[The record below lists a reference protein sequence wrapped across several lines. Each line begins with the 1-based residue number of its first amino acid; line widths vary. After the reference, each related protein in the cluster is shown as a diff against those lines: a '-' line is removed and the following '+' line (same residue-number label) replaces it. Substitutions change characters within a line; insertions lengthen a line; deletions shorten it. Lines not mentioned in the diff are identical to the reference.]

1 MPLTM
6 ALPRFLIILVI
17 GGLLAGAAAG
27 GYYVGGNGQAQA
39 QRASIVRQVGRRLQ
53 HKDTAGARVV
63 LAQAFDSGAITGAEL
78 RPRRGPVTTIG
89 DVSGTGNAVLLPRGA
104 TLRLTTKPPL
114 AGLAH
119 VEIVLAGLLLVVSAA
134 AALVFAVVRLL
145 PHLGGIQLPARR
157 PRARKP
163 GKQPRLPA
171 TPALDTEYLARH
183 DALTG
188 LPNRVLLREEAQRL
202 IMRLNGDAMA
212 LILMD
217 LNEFKE
223 VNDTLGH
230 FAGDQLL
237 RQVGERLARFTTES
251 TLVARLGG
259 DEFAILRSQADAVS
273 AEQLAMRVGESLRRP
288 FLVSGMT
295 LEIDASM
302 GIALAPLH
310 AADYDGLLQRAD
322 SAMYAAKRNHTGI
335 AMHTREQEA
344 DNSQKL
350 ALASDLRRAIEGG
363 QLSLYYQPKATL
375 RTGDIS
381 GVEALVRWKHP
392 DRGMISPD
400 QFIPLA
406 ERSGLINLLS
416 MWVLKTALRQV
427 ADWKRMGLVMPV
439 SVNLSA
445 RDLIDVRLPDE
456 IEAALHEARV
466 DAELL
471 AVEITASVLTA
482 DPARARA
489 IVTRIGELGPTTTI
503 DDFGAGYSSLAY
515 LKNLP
520 GHALKI
526 DRSFVVGM
534 TDNEHDAT
542 IVHAVVDLAHNL
554 GLRVVAE
561 GAEDMA
567 AWERL
572 RLAGCDEVQ
581 GFVLAQPMPS
591 AQATDWLSRRRES
604 SNAA

>member
-1 MPLTM
+1 MVLR
-6 ALPRFLIILVI
+6 RFLIMLVI
-17 GGLLAGAAAG
+17 GGLLAGASAAG
-27 GYYVGGNGQAQA
+27 YYMAGNGQATA
-39 QRASIVRQVGRRLQ
+39 QRAAILRQVGRRL
-53 HKDTAGARVV
+53 HNKDTAGARLV
-63 LAQAFDSGAITGAEL
+63 LAQAVGSGAIKGAEL
-78 RPRRGPVTTIG
+78 RVRNGQVTRVG
-89 DVSGTGNAVLLPRGA
+89 QVSGSAGSVPLPRGA
-104 TLRLTTKPPL
+104 TLRLSTKPPL
-114 AGLAH
+114 SGLAH
-119 VEIVLAGLLLVVSAA
+119 LEVVIAGLLLAVAA
-134 AALVFAVVRLL
+134 AAAMAIAIARLL
-145 PHLGGIQLPARR
+145 PHLRRPQLPARG
-157 PRARKP
+157 PRKP
-163 GKQPRLPA
+163 QRLPA

-188 LPNRVLLREEAQRL
+188 LPNRVLLREEAQRR
-202 IMRLNGDAMA
+202 IMHLNGDAMA

-237 RQVGERLARFTTES
+237 RQVGERLAGFTTES
-251 TLVARLGG
+251 TLVTRLGG
-259 DEFAILRSQADAVS
+259 DEFAILRSQADAVT

-310 AADYDGLLQRAD
+310 ASDYDGLLQRAD

-363 QLSLYYQPKATL
+363 QLSLYYQPKAAL
-375 RTGDIS
+375 RTGNIS
-381 GVEALVRWKHP
+381 GVEALVRWRHP

-416 MWVLKTALRQV
+416 MWVLKTALHQV

-456 IEAALHEARV
+456 IEAALHEANV
-466 DAELL
+466 ASELL
-471 AVEITASVLTA
+471 EVEITESVLTA

-520 GHALKI
+520 VHALKI
-526 DRSFVVGM
+526 DRSFVLGM

-567 AWERL
+567 VWERL

>member
-1 MPLTM
+1 MVV
-6 ALPRFLIILVI
+6 RRILIMLVI
-17 GGLLAGAAAG
+17 GGLLAGTSAA
-27 GYYVGGNGQAQA
+27 GYYVGGTGQASA
-39 QRASIVRQVGRRLQ
+39 RRASIVRQVGRRLRSQ
-53 HKDTAGARVV
+53 DTLGARRV
-63 LAQAFDSGAITGAEL
+63 LAQAVASGAITGAEL
-78 RPRRGPVTTIG
+78 QARNGHLTTFG
-89 DVSGTGNAVLLPRGA
+89 EVSGSAGFTPLSRGA
-104 TLRLTTKPPL
+104 RLRLSTEPPL

-119 VEIVLAGLLLVVSAA
+119 LEIVIAGLLLAVAA
-134 AALVFAVVRLL
+134 AAAAAIAIAHLL
-145 PHLGGIQLPARR
+145 PHLRRPQLPARR
-157 PRARKP
+157 LRRPV
-163 GKQPRLPA
+163 RLPN
-171 TPALDTEYLARH
+171 TPVLDTEYLARH
-183 DALTG
+183 DPLTG

-237 RQVGERLARFTTES
+237 RQVGERLSRFTTES
-251 TLVARLGG
+251 TLVTRLGG
-259 DEFAILRSQADAVS
+259 DEFAILRTHADAVT
-273 AEQLAMRVGESLRRP
+273 AEQLAMRVGEALRRP

-310 AADYDGLLQRAD
+310 ASDYDGLLQRAD

-335 AMHTREQEA
+335 AMHTSQQEA

-363 QLSLYYQPKATL
+363 QLSLYYQPKAAL
-375 RTGDIS
+375 QSGDIS

-392 DRGMISPD
+392 DRGIISPD

-439 SVNLSA
+439 SINLSA

-466 DAELL
+466 APGLL
-471 AVEITASVLTA
+471 EVEITESVLTA
-482 DPARARA
+482 DPVRARS

-520 GHALKI
+520 VRALKI
-526 DRSFVVGM
+526 DRSFVLGM

-554 GLRVVAE
+554 GMRVVAE

-567 AWERL
+567 VWERL

-604 SNAA
+604 SKAA

>member
-1 MPLTM
+1 ML
-6 ALPRFLIILVI
+6 LRRFLIMLVI
-17 GGLLAGAAAG
+17 GGLLAGASAA
-27 GYYVGGNGQAQA
+27 GYYVGGNGQATA
-39 QRASIVRQVGRRLQ
+39 QRASILRQVGRRL
-53 HKDTAGARVV
+53 HNKDTAGARRR
-63 LAQAFDSGAITGAEL
+63 AGSRRSTPARSPAPSCGL
-78 RPRRGPVTTIG
+78 RNGHLTTVG
-89 DVSGTGNAVLLPRGA
+89 EVSGSAGSVPLPRGA
-104 TLRLTTKPPL
+104 TLRLSTKPPL
-114 AGLAH
+114 SGLAH
-119 VEIVLAGLLLVVSAA
+119 LEIVIAGLLLAVAA
-134 AALVFAVVRLL
+134 AAAMAIAIARLL
-145 PHLGGIQLPARR
+145 PHLRRPQLPAR
-157 PRARKP
+157 KP
-163 GKQPRLPA
+163 GSRSACRA

-237 RQVGERLARFTTES
+237 RQVGERLAGFTTES
-251 TLVARLGG
+251 TLVTRLGG
-259 DEFAILRSQADAVS
+259 DEFAILRSQADAVT

-310 AADYDGLLQRAD
+310 ASDYDGLLQRAD

-456 IEAALHEARV
+456 IEAALHEANV
-466 DAELL
+466 ASELL
-471 AVEITASVLTA
+471 EVEITESVLTA

-520 GHALKI
+520 VHALKI
-526 DRSFVVGM
+526 DRSFVLGM

-561 GAEDMA
+561 GAENMA
-567 AWERL
+567 VWERL

>member
-1 MPLTM
+1 ML
-6 ALPRFLIILVI
+6 LRRFLIMLVI
-17 GGLLAGAAAG
+17 GGLLAGASAA
-27 GYYVGGNGQAQA
+27 GYYVGGDRQAAA
-39 QRASIVRQVGRRLQ
+39 QRASIVRQVGHRL
-53 HKDTAGARVV
+53 HNKDTAGARLV
-63 LAQAFDSGAITGAEL
+63 LQEAFASGAIAGAEL
-78 RPRRGPVTTIG
+78 RAHNGHLTTVG
-89 DVSGTGNAVLLPRGA
+89 DVSGSAGTAPLPRGA
-104 TLRLTTKPPL
+104 TLRLSTKPPL
-114 AGLAH
+114 AGLGH
-119 VEIVLAGLLLVVSAA
+119 LEIVIAGLLLVVAA
-134 AALVFAVVRLL
+134 AAAMAIAIAHLL
-145 PHLGGIQLPARR
+145 PHLRRPQLPARR
-157 PRARKP
+157 P
-163 GKQPRLPA
+163 GKSPRLPNP
-171 TPALDTEYLARH
+171 PALDTEYLARH
-183 DALTG
+183 DALTA
-188 LPNRVLLREEAQRL
+188 LPNRVLLREEAQRR

-237 RQVGERLARFTTES
+237 RQVGERLARFTTEG

-259 DEFAILRSQADAVS
+259 DEFAILRSHADAVT

-302 GIALAPLH
+302 GIAMAPLH
-310 AADYDGLLQRAD
+310 ASDYDGLLQRAD
-322 SAMYAAKRNHTGI
+322 SAMYASKRNHTGI
-335 AMHTREQEA
+335 AMHTSEQEA
-344 DNSQKL
+344 DNTQKL

-363 QLSLYYQPKATL
+363 QLSLYYQPKAAL
-375 RTGDIS
+375 HTGDIS

-427 ADWKRMGLVMPV
+427 ADWKRMGLEMPV
-439 SVNLSA
+439 SINLSA

-456 IEAALHEARV
+456 IEAALHEAKV
-466 DAELL
+466 ASDLL
-471 AVEITASVLTA
+471 EVEITESVLTA

-520 GHALKI
+520 VHALKI
-526 DRSFVVGM
+526 DRSFVLGM

-567 AWERL
+567 VWERL

-591 AQATDWLSRRRES
+591 PQATDWLSRRRES

>member
-1 MPLTM
+1 ML
-6 ALPRFLIILVI
+6 LPRFLIILVI
-17 GGLLAGAAAG
+17 GGLLAGASAA
-27 GYYVGGNGQAQA
+27 GYYVGGTGQATA
-39 QRASIVRQVGRRLQ
+39 QRASILRQVGRRL
-53 HKDTAGARVV
+53 HNKDTAGARVV
-63 LAQAFDSGAITGAEL
+63 LAQAVDSGAITGAEL
-78 RPRRGPVTTIG
+78 RARNGHVTRVG
-89 DVSGTGNAVLLPRGA
+89 QVSGSAGSVPLPRGA
-104 TLRLTTKPPL
+104 TLRLSTKPPL
-114 AGLAH
+114 SGLAH
-119 VEIVLAGLLLVVSAA
+119 LEVVIAGLLLAVAA
-134 AALVFAVVRLL
+134 AAAMAIAIARLL
-145 PHLGGIQLPARR
+145 PYLRR
-157 PRARKP
+157 PKRPARKP
-163 GKQPRLPA
+163 RKPQRLPA

-188 LPNRVLLREEAQRL
+188 LPNRVLLREEAQRR
-202 IMRLNGDAMA
+202 IMHLNGDAMA

-237 RQVGERLARFTTES
+237 RQVGERLAGFTTES
-251 TLVARLGG
+251 TLVTRLGG
-259 DEFAILRSQADAVS
+259 DEFAILRSQADAVT

-310 AADYDGLLQRAD
+310 ASDYDGLLQRAD

-363 QLSLYYQPKATL
+363 QLSLYYQPKAAL
-375 RTGDIS
+375 RTGNIS
-381 GVEALVRWKHP
+381 GVEALVRWRHP

-416 MWVLKTALRQV
+416 MWVLKTALHQV

-445 RDLIDVRLPDE
+445 RDLIDIRLPDE
-456 IEAALHEARV
+456 IEAALHEANV
-466 DAELL
+466 ASELL
-471 AVEITASVLTA
+471 EVEITESVLTA

-520 GHALKI
+520 VHALKI
-526 DRSFVVGM
+526 DRSFVLGM

-567 AWERL
+567 VWERL

-591 AQATDWLSRRRES
+591 AQATDWLSRQRES

>member
-1 MPLTM
+1 ML
-6 ALPRFLIILVI
+6 LRRFLIMLVI
-17 GGLLAGAAAG
+17 GGLLAGASAAG
-27 GYYVGGNGQAQA
+27 YYAGGNGQAAA
-39 QRASIVRQVGRRLQ
+39 QRASILRQVGRRL
-53 HKDTAGARVV
+53 HNKDTAGARLV
-63 LAQAFDSGAITGAEL
+63 LAQAFGSGAITGAEL
-78 RPRRGPVTTIG
+78 RLRNGHPTTVG
-89 DVSGTGNAVLLPRGA
+89 KVSSSAGSMPLPRGA
-104 TLRLTTKPPL
+104 SLRLSTKPPL
-114 AGLAH
+114 SGLAH
-119 VEIVLAGLLLVVSAA
+119 LEMVIAGLLLAVAA
-134 AALVFAVVRLL
+134 AAATAIAIARLL
-145 PHLGGIQLPARR
+145 PHLRRPQLPARK
-157 PRARKP
+157 ARKP
-163 GKQPRLPA
+163 QRLPA

-188 LPNRVLLREEAQRL
+188 LPNRVLLREEAQRR

-237 RQVGERLARFTTES
+237 RQVGERLAGFTTES
-251 TLVARLGG
+251 TLVTRLGG
-259 DEFAILRSQADAVS
+259 DEFAILRSQADAVT

-456 IEAALHEARV
+456 IERALHEAKV
-466 DAELL
+466 ASELL
-471 AVEITASVLTA
+471 EVEITESVLTA

-520 GHALKI
+520 VHALKI
-526 DRSFVVGM
+526 DRSFVLGM

-567 AWERL
+567 VWERL

-591 AQATDWLSRRRES
+591 AQATDWLSRRRQS

>member
-1 MPLTM
+1 ML
-6 ALPRFLIILVI
+6 LRRFLIMLVI
-17 GGLLAGAAAG
+17 GGLLAGASAA
-27 GYYVGGNGQAQA
+27 GYYVGGDRQAAA
-39 QRASIVRQVGRRLQ
+39 QRASIVRQVGHRL
-53 HKDTAGARVV
+53 HNKDTAGARLV
-63 LAQAFDSGAITGAEL
+63 LQEAFASGAIAGAEL
-78 RPRRGPVTTIG
+78 RAHNGHLTTVG
-89 DVSGTGNAVLLPRGA
+89 DVSGSAGTAPLPRGA
-104 TLRLTTKPPL
+104 TLRLSTKPPL
-114 AGLAH
+114 AGLGH
-119 VEIVLAGLLLVVSAA
+119 LEIVIAGLLLVVAA
-134 AALVFAVVRLL
+134 AAAMAIAIAHLL
-145 PHLGGIQLPARR
+145 PHLRRPQLPARR
-157 PRARKP
+157 P
-163 GKQPRLPA
+163 GKSPRLPNP
-171 TPALDTEYLARH
+171 PALDTEYLARH
-183 DALTG
+183 DALTA
-188 LPNRVLLREEAQRL
+188 LPNRVLLREEAQRR

-237 RQVGERLARFTTES
+237 RQVGERLARFTTEG

-259 DEFAILRSQADAVS
+259 DEFAILRSHADAVT

-302 GIALAPLH
+302 GIALAPVH
-310 AADYDGLLQRAD
+310 ASDYDGLLQRAD
-322 SAMYAAKRNHTGI
+322 SAMYASKRNHTGI
-335 AMHTREQEA
+335 AMHTSEQEA
-344 DNSQKL
+344 DNTQKL

-363 QLSLYYQPKATL
+363 QLSLYYQPKAAL
-375 RTGDIS
+375 HTGDIS

-427 ADWKRMGLVMPV
+427 ADWKRMGLEMPV
-439 SVNLSA
+439 SINLSA

-456 IEAALHEARV
+456 IEAALHEAKV
-466 DAELL
+466 ASDLL
-471 AVEITASVLTA
+471 EVEITESVLTA

-520 GHALKI
+520 VHALKI
-526 DRSFVVGM
+526 DRSFVLGM

-567 AWERL
+567 VWERL

-591 AQATDWLSRRRES
+591 PQATDWLSRRRES

>member
-1 MPLTM
+1 MVLR
-6 ALPRFLIILVI
+6 RFLIIMVI
-17 GGLLAGAAAG
+17 GGLLAGASAG
-27 GYYVGGNGQAQA
+27 GYYVGGNRQAAA
-39 QRASIVRQVGRRLQ
+39 QRASIVRQVGRRL
-53 HKDTAGARVV
+53 HNEDTAGARRV
-63 LAQAFDSGAITGAEL
+63 LQSALASGEITGAEL
-78 RPRRGPVTTIG
+78 RARNGHLTTVG
-89 DVSGTGNAVLLPRGA
+89 EVSGSAGPAPLPRGA
-104 TLRLTTKPPL
+104 TLRLSTKPPL

-119 VEIVLAGLLLVVSAA
+119 LEMLIAGLLLVVTAA
-134 AALVFAVVRLL
+134 VAMAIAIARLL
-145 PHLGGIQLPARR
+145 PHLRRPQLPARK
-157 PRARKP
+157 PRKP
-163 GKQPRLPA
+163 QRLPA

-237 RQVGERLARFTTES
+237 RQVGERLAGFTTES
-251 TLVARLGG
+251 TLVTRLGG
-259 DEFAILRSQADAVS
+259 DEFAILRSQADAVT

-302 GIALAPLH
+302 GIALAPVH
-310 AADYDGLLQRAD
+310 ASDYDGLLQRAD
-322 SAMYAAKRNHTGI
+322 SAMYASKRNQTGI
-335 AMHTREQEA
+335 AMHTSEQEA

-375 RTGDIS
+375 QSGDIS

-439 SVNLSA
+439 SINLSA

-456 IEAALHEARV
+456 IEAALHEANV
-466 DAELL
+466 ASELL
-471 AVEITASVLTA
+471 EVEITESVLTA

-520 GHALKI
+520 VHALKI
-526 DRSFVVGM
+526 DRSFVLGM

-567 AWERL
+567 VWERL

>member
-1 MPLTM
+1 MVLR
-6 ALPRFLIILVI
+6 RFLIIMVI
-17 GGLLAGAAAG
+17 GGLLAGASAG
-27 GYYVGGNGQAQA
+27 GYYVGGNRQAAA
-39 QRASIVRQVGRRLQ
+39 QRASIVRQVGRRL
-53 HKDTAGARVV
+53 HNKDTAGARRV
-63 LAQAFDSGAITGAEL
+63 LQSALASGEITGAEL
-78 RPRRGPVTTIG
+78 RTRNGHLTAVG
-89 DVSGTGNAVLLPRGA
+89 EVSGSAGSAPLPRGA
-104 TLRLTTKPPL
+104 TLRLSTKPPL

-119 VEIVLAGLLLVVSAA
+119 LEIVIAGLMLAVAA
-134 AALVFAVVRLL
+134 AAAMAIALARLL
-145 PHLGGIQLPARR
+145 PHLRRPQLPARR
-157 PRARKP
+157 PGKP
-163 GKQPRLPA
+163 PPLPS

-237 RQVGERLARFTTES
+237 RQVGERLARFATES

-259 DEFAILRSQADAVS
+259 DEFAILRSQADAVT

-302 GIALAPLH
+302 GIALAPVH
-310 AADYDGLLQRAD
+310 ASDYDGLLQRAD
-322 SAMYAAKRNHTGI
+322 SAMYASKRNHTGI
-335 AMHTREQEA
+335 AMHTSEQEA

-375 RTGDIS
+375 QSGDIS

-439 SVNLSA
+439 SINLSA

-456 IEAALHEARV
+456 IEAALHEANV
-466 DAELL
+466 ASELL
-471 AVEITASVLTA
+471 EVEITESVLTA

-520 GHALKI
+520 VHALKI
-526 DRSFVVGM
+526 DRSFVLGM

-561 GAEDMA
+561 GAENMA
-567 AWERL
+567 VWERL

-591 AQATDWLSRRRES
+591 AQATDWLSRRRER

>member
-1 MPLTM
+1 ML
-6 ALPRFLIILVI
+6 LRRFLIMLVI
-17 GGLLAGAAAG
+17 GGLLAGASAA
-27 GYYVGGNGQAQA
+27 GYYVGGDRQAA
-39 QRASIVRQVGRRLQ
+39 AERASIVRQVGHRL
-53 HKDTAGARVV
+53 HNKDTAGARVV
-63 LAQAFDSGAITGAEL
+63 LQEAFASGAIAGAEL
-78 RPRRGPVTTIG
+78 RARNGHLTTVG
-89 DVSGTGNAVLLPRGA
+89 DVSGSAGPAPLPRGA
-104 TLRLTTKPPL
+104 TLRLSTKPPL
-114 AGLAH
+114 AGLGH
-119 VEIVLAGLLLVVSAA
+119 LEIVIAGLLLAVAA
-134 AALVFAVVRLL
+134 AAAMAIAIAHLL
-145 PHLGGIQLPARR
+145 PHLRRPQLPARR
-157 PRARKP
+157 PGKP
-163 GKQPRLPA
+163 PRLPNP
-171 TPALDTEYLARH
+171 PALDTEYLARH
-183 DALTG
+183 DALTA
-188 LPNRVLLREEAQRL
+188 LPNRVLLREEAQRR

-237 RQVGERLARFTTES
+237 RQVGERLARFTTEG

-259 DEFAILRSQADAVS
+259 DEFAILRSHADAVT

-302 GIALAPLH
+302 GIAMAPLH
-310 AADYDGLLQRAD
+310 ASDYDGLLQRAD
-322 SAMYAAKRNHTGI
+322 SAMYASKRNHTGI
-335 AMHTREQEA
+335 AMHTSEQEA
-344 DNSQKL
+344 DNTQKL

-375 RTGDIS
+375 QTGDIS

-427 ADWKRMGLVMPV
+427 ADWKRMGLEMPV
-439 SVNLSA
+439 SINLSA

-456 IEAALHEARV
+456 IEAALHEAKV
-466 DAELL
+466 ASDLL
-471 AVEITASVLTA
+471 EVEITESVLTA

-520 GHALKI
+520 VHALKI
-526 DRSFVVGM
+526 DRSFVLGM

-567 AWERL
+567 VWERL

-591 AQATDWLSRRRES
+591 PQATDWLSRRRES

>member
-1 MPLTM
+1 MRNGHLTT
-6 ALPRFLIILVI
+6 
-17 GGLLAGAAAG
+17 
-27 GYYVGGNGQAQA
+27 VG
-39 QRASIVRQVGRRLQ
+39 
-53 HKDTAGARVV
+53 
-63 LAQAFDSGAITGAEL
+63 E
-78 RPRRGPVTTIG
+78 
-89 DVSGTGNAVLLPRGA
+89 VSGSAGSAPLPRGA
-104 TLRLTTKPPL
+104 TLRLSTKPPL

-119 VEIVLAGLLLVVSAA
+119 LEIVIAGLLLAVAA
-134 AALVFAVVRLL
+134 AAAMAIALARLL
-145 PHLGGIQLPARR
+145 PHLRRPQLPARR
-157 PRARKP
+157 PGKP
-163 GKQPRLPA
+163 PRLPS

-237 RQVGERLARFTTES
+237 RQVGERLARFATES

-259 DEFAILRSQADAVS
+259 DEFAILRSQADAVT

-302 GIALAPLH
+302 GIALAPVH
-310 AADYDGLLQRAD
+310 ASDYDGLLQRAD
-322 SAMYAAKRNHTGI
+322 SAMYASKRNHTGI
-335 AMHTREQEA
+335 AMHTSEQEA

-375 RTGDIS
+375 QSGDIS

-439 SVNLSA
+439 SINLSA

-456 IEAALHEARV
+456 IEAALHEANV
-466 DAELL
+466 ASELL
-471 AVEITASVLTA
+471 EVEITESVLTA

-520 GHALKI
+520 VHALKI
-526 DRSFVVGM
+526 DRSFVLGM

-561 GAEDMA
+561 GAENMA
-567 AWERL
+567 VWERL

-591 AQATDWLSRRRES
+591 AQATDWLSRRRER

>member
-1 MPLTM
+1 MLFR
-6 ALPRFLIILVI
+6 RFLISLVI
-17 GGLLAGAAAG
+17 GGLLAGASAA
-27 GYYVGGNGQAQA
+27 GYYVGGNGQATA
-39 QRASIVRQVGRRLQ
+39 QRASILRQVGRRL
-53 HKDTAGARVV
+53 HDKDTAGARVV
-63 LAQAFDSGAITGAEL
+63 LAQAVDSGAITGAEL
-78 RPRRGPVTTIG
+78 RARDGHVTRVG
-89 DVSGTGNAVLLPRGA
+89 QVSGSAGSVPLPRGA
-104 TLRLTTKPPL
+104 TLRLSTKPPL
-114 AGLAH
+114 SGLAH
-119 VEIVLAGLLLVVSAA
+119 LEVVVAGMLLAVAA
-134 AALVFAVVRLL
+134 AAAVAIAIARLL
-145 PHLGGIQLPARR
+145 PHLRRPQLPARKPRR
-157 PRARKP
+157 P
-163 GKQPRLPA
+163 QRLPA

-188 LPNRVLLREEAQRL
+188 LPNRVLLREEAQRR
-202 IMRLNGDAMA
+202 IMHLNGDAMA

-237 RQVGERLARFTTES
+237 RQVGERLAGFATES
-251 TLVARLGG
+251 TLVTRLGG
-259 DEFAILRSQADAVS
+259 DEFAILRSQADAVT

-375 RTGDIS
+375 RSGDIS

-456 IEAALHEARV
+456 IEAALHQANV
-466 DAELL
+466 ASELL
-471 AVEITASVLTA
+471 EVEITESVLTA

-520 GHALKI
+520 VHALKI
-526 DRSFVVGM
+526 DRSFVLGM

-567 AWERL
+567 VWERL

-581 GFVLAQPMPS
+581 GFVLAKPMPS
-591 AQATDWLSRRRES
+591 AQATDWLSRQRES

>member
-1 MPLTM
+1 ML
-6 ALPRFLIILVI
+6 LRRFLIMLVI
-17 GGLLAGAAAG
+17 GGLLAGASAA
-27 GYYVGGNGQAQA
+27 GYYVGGDRQAAA
-39 QRASIVRQVGRRLQ
+39 QRASIVRQVGHRL
-53 HKDTAGARVV
+53 HNKDTAGARLV
-63 LAQAFDSGAITGAEL
+63 LQEAFASGAIAGAEL
-78 RPRRGPVTTIG
+78 RAHNGHLTTVG
-89 DVSGTGNAVLLPRGA
+89 DVSGSAGTAPLPRGA
-104 TLRLTTKPPL
+104 TLRLSTKPPL
-114 AGLAH
+114 AGLGH
-119 VEIVLAGLLLVVSAA
+119 LEIVIAGLLLVVAA
-134 AALVFAVVRLL
+134 AAAMAIAIAHLL
-145 PHLGGIQLPARR
+145 PHLRRPQLPARR
-157 PRARKP
+157 P
-163 GKQPRLPA
+163 GKSPRLPNP
-171 TPALDTEYLARH
+171 PALDTEYLARH
-183 DALTG
+183 DALTA
-188 LPNRVLLREEAQRL
+188 LPNRVLLREEAQRR

-237 RQVGERLARFTTES
+237 RQVGERLARFTTEG

-259 DEFAILRSQADAVS
+259 DEFAILRSHADAVT

-302 GIALAPLH
+302 GIAMAPLH
-310 AADYDGLLQRAD
+310 ASDYDGLLQRAD
-322 SAMYAAKRNHTGI
+322 SAMYASKRNHTGI
-335 AMHTREQEA
+335 AMHTSEQEA
-344 DNSQKL
+344 DNTQKL

-363 QLSLYYQPKATL
+363 QLSLYYQPKAAL
-375 RTGDIS
+375 HTGDIS

-427 ADWKRMGLVMPV
+427 ADWKRMGLEMPV
-439 SVNLSA
+439 SINLSA

-456 IEAALHEARV
+456 IEAALHEAKV
-466 DAELL
+466 ASDLL
-471 AVEITASVLTA
+471 EVEITESVLTA

-520 GHALKI
+520 VHALKI
-526 DRSFVVGM
+526 DRSFVLGM

-567 AWERL
+567 VWERL

-591 AQATDWLSRRRES
+591 AQATDWLSGRRERA
-604 SNAA
+604 NAA

>member
-1 MPLTM
+1 
-6 ALPRFLIILVI
+6 
-17 GGLLAGAAAG
+17 
-27 GYYVGGNGQAQA
+27 VGGDRQAAA
-39 QRASIVRQVGRRLQ
+39 QRASIVRQVGHRL
-53 HKDTAGARVV
+53 HNKDTAGARLV
-63 LAQAFDSGAITGAEL
+63 LQEAFASGAIAGAEL
-78 RPRRGPVTTIG
+78 RAHNGHLTTVG
-89 DVSGTGNAVLLPRGA
+89 DVSGSAGTAPLPRGA
-104 TLRLTTKPPL
+104 TLRLSTKPPL
-114 AGLAH
+114 AGLGH
-119 VEIVLAGLLLVVSAA
+119 LEIVIAGLLLVVAA
-134 AALVFAVVRLL
+134 AAAMAIAIAHLL
-145 PHLGGIQLPARR
+145 PHLRRPQLPARR
-157 PRARKP
+157 P
-163 GKQPRLPA
+163 GKSPRLPNP
-171 TPALDTEYLARH
+171 PALDTEYLARH
-183 DALTG
+183 DALTA
-188 LPNRVLLREEAQRL
+188 LPNRVLLREEAQRR

-237 RQVGERLARFTTES
+237 RQVGERLARFTTEG

-259 DEFAILRSQADAVS
+259 DEFAILRSHADAVT

-302 GIALAPLH
+302 GIAMAPLH
-310 AADYDGLLQRAD
+310 ASDYDGLLQRAD
-322 SAMYAAKRNHTGI
+322 SAMYASKRNHTGI
-335 AMHTREQEA
+335 AMHTSEQEA
-344 DNSQKL
+344 DNTQKL

-363 QLSLYYQPKATL
+363 QLSLYYQPKAAL
-375 RTGDIS
+375 HTGDIS

-427 ADWKRMGLVMPV
+427 ADWKRMGLEMPV
-439 SVNLSA
+439 SINLSA

-456 IEAALHEARV
+456 IEAALHEAKV
-466 DAELL
+466 ASDLL
-471 AVEITASVLTA
+471 EVEITESVLTA

-520 GHALKI
+520 VHALKI
-526 DRSFVVGM
+526 DRSFVLGM

-567 AWERL
+567 VWERL

-591 AQATDWLSRRRES
+591 PQATDWLSRRRES

>member
-1 MPLTM
+1 ML
-6 ALPRFLIILVI
+6 LRRFLIMLVI
-17 GGLLAGAAAG
+17 GGLLAGASAA
-27 GYYVGGNGQAQA
+27 GYYVGGNGQATG
-39 QRASIVRQVGRRLQ
+39 QRASILRQVDRRL
-53 HKDTAGARVV
+53 HNKDTAGARLV
-63 LAQAFDSGAITGAEL
+63 LAQAFGSGAITGAEL
-78 RPRRGPVTTIG
+78 RLRNGHPTTVG
-89 DVSGTGNAVLLPRGA
+89 EVSSSAGSVPLPRGA
-104 TLRLTTKPPL
+104 SLRLSTKPPL
-114 AGLAH
+114 SGLAH
-119 VEIVLAGLLLVVSAA
+119 LEMVIAGLLLAVAA
-134 AALVFAVVRLL
+134 AAATAIAIARML
-145 PHLGGIQLPARR
+145 PHLHRPQLPAR
-157 PRARKP
+157 KP
-163 GKQPRLPA
+163 PKPKRLPA

-188 LPNRVLLREEAQRL
+188 LPNRVLLRQGAQRL
-202 IMRLNGDAMA
+202 
-212 LILMD
+212 
-217 LNEFKE
+217 
-223 VNDTLGH
+223 
-230 FAGDQLL
+230 AG
-237 RQVGERLARFTTES
+237 FTTES
-251 TLVARLGG
+251 TLVTRLAG
-259 DEFAILRSQADAVS
+259 DEFAILRSQADAVT
-273 AEQLAMRVGESLRRP
+273 AEQLAVRVGESLRRP

-335 AMHTREQEA
+335 AVHTREQEA

-456 IEAALHEARV
+456 IEAALHEAKV
-466 DAELL
+466 ASELL
-471 AVEITASVLTA
+471 EVEITESVLTA

-520 GHALKI
+520 VHALKI
-526 DRSFVVGM
+526 DRSFVLGM

-567 AWERL
+567 VWERL

>member
-1 MPLTM
+1 ML
-6 ALPRFLIILVI
+6 LRRFLIMLVI
-17 GGLLAGAAAG
+17 GGLLAGAAAA
-27 GYYVGGNGQAQA
+27 GYYVGGNGQATA
-39 QRASIVRQVGRRLQ
+39 QRASILRQVGRKLHNR
-53 HKDTAGARVV
+53 DTAGARLV

-78 RPRRGPVTTIG
+78 RVRNGHLIAVG
-89 DVSGTGNAVLLPRGA
+89 DVPGSAGSVPLARGA
-104 TLRLTTKPPL
+104 TLRLSTKPPL
-114 AGLAH
+114 SGLAH
-119 VEIVLAGLLLVVSAA
+119 LEMVIAGLLLAA
-134 AALVFAVVRLL
+134 AAAAAMAIAIAHLL
-145 PHLGGIQLPARR
+145 PYLRRPQLPARKSR
-157 PRARKP
+157 R
-163 GKQPRLPA
+163 QPRLPA

-237 RQVGERLARFTTES
+237 RQVGERLAGFTTES
-251 TLVARLGG
+251 TLVTRLGG
-259 DEFAILRSQADAVS
+259 DAFAILRSQADAVT
-273 AEQLAMRVGESLRRP
+273 AERLAMRVGESLRRP

-302 GIALAPLH
+302 GIALAPVH
-310 AADYDGLLQRAD
+310 ASDYDGLLQRAD
-322 SAMYAAKRNHTGI
+322 SAMYTAKRNHTGI

-416 MWVLKTALRQV
+416 MWVLKTALHQV
-427 ADWKRMGLVMPV
+427 GDWKRMGLVMPV

-456 IEAALHEARV
+456 IEAALHEANV
-466 DAELL
+466 ASELL
-471 AVEITASVLTA
+471 EVEITESVLTA

-520 GHALKI
+520 VHALKI
-526 DRSFVVGM
+526 DRSFVLGM

-561 GAEDMA
+561 GVEDVA
-567 AWERL
+567 VWERL

-591 AQATDWLSRRRES
+591 VQATDWLWRRRES

>member
-1 MPLTM
+1 MVLR
-6 ALPRFLIILVI
+6 RFLIMLVI
-17 GGLLAGAAAG
+17 GGLLAGAAAA
-27 GYYVGGNGQAQA
+27 GYYVGGNRQGAA
-39 QRASIVRQVGRRLQ
+39 KRASIVRQVGHRL
-53 HKDTAGARVV
+53 HNRDTAGARLV
-63 LAQAFDSGAITGAEL
+63 LQGAFASGAITGAEL
-78 RPRRGPVTTIG
+78 RARNGHLTTLG
-89 DVSGTGNAVLLPRGA
+89 EVSGSAGSARLPRGA
-104 TLRLTTKPPL
+104 TLRLSMKPPL
-114 AGLAH
+114 TGLAH
-119 VEIVLAGLLLVVSAA
+119 LEIVIAGLLLAVAA
-134 AALVFAVVRLL
+134 AAAMAIAIAHLL
-145 PHLGGIQLPARR
+145 PHLHRPQLPG
-157 PRARKP
+157 RKP
-163 GKQPRLPA
+163 GKPPRLPS
-171 TPALDTEYLARH
+171 TPALDSDYLARH

-237 RQVGERLARFTTES
+237 RQVGERLARFATES

-259 DEFAILRSQADAVS
+259 DEFAILRSQADAVT

-302 GIALAPLH
+302 GIALAPVH
-310 AADYDGLLQRAD
+310 ASDYDGLLQRAD
-322 SAMYAAKRNHTGI
+322 SAMYASKRNHTGI
-335 AMHTREQEA
+335 AMHTSEQEA
-344 DNSQKL
+344 DNTQKL

-363 QLSLYYQPKATL
+363 QLSLYYQPKAAL
-375 RTGDIS
+375 HTGDIS

-439 SVNLSA
+439 SINLSA

-456 IEAALHEARV
+456 IEAALHEANV
-466 DAELL
+466 ASELL
-471 AVEITASVLTA
+471 EVEITESVLTA

-520 GHALKI
+520 VHALKI
-526 DRSFVVGM
+526 DRSFVLGM

-567 AWERL
+567 VWERL

-591 AQATDWLSRRRES
+591 AQATDWLSDRRERA
-604 SNAA
+604 NAA

>member
-1 MPLTM
+1 MVLR
-6 ALPRFLIILVI
+6 RFLIIMVI
-17 GGLLAGAAAG
+17 GGLLAGASAA
-27 GYYVGGNGQAQA
+27 GYYVGGNRQPAA
-39 QRASIVRQVGRRLQ
+39 QRASILRQVGHRL
-53 HKDTAGARVV
+53 HSKDTAGARLV
-63 LAQAFDSGAITGAEL
+63 LQEAFASGAITGAEL
-78 RPRRGPVTTIG
+78 RVGNGHLTTVG
-89 DVSGTGNAVLLPRGA
+89 EVSGSAGSVPLPRGA
-104 TLRLTTKPPL
+104 TLRLSTKPPL

-119 VEIVLAGLLLVVSAA
+119 LEIVIAGLLLAVAA
-134 AALVFAVVRLL
+134 AAAMAIAIARLL
-145 PHLGGIQLPARR
+145 PHLRRPQLPAR
-157 PRARKP
+157 KP
-163 GKQPRLPA
+163 GTPPRLPA

-259 DEFAILRSQADAVS
+259 DEFAILRSQADAVT
-273 AEQLAMRVGESLRRP
+273 AEQLARRVGESLRRP

-302 GIALAPLH
+302 GIALAPVH
-310 AADYDGLLQRAD
+310 ASDYDGLLQRAD
-322 SAMYAAKRNHTGI
+322 SAMYASKRNHTGI
-335 AMHTREQEA
+335 AMHTSEQEA
-344 DNSQKL
+344 DNTQKL

-381 GVEALVRWKHP
+381 GVEALVRWNHP

-439 SVNLSA
+439 SINLSA

-456 IEAALHEARV
+456 IEAALHEANV
-466 DAELL
+466 ASELL
-471 AVEITASVLTA
+471 EVEITESVLTA

-520 GHALKI
+520 VHALKI
-526 DRSFVVGM
+526 DRSFVLGM

-567 AWERL
+567 VWERL

-591 AQATDWLSRRRES
+591 AQATDWLSRRRER

>member
-1 MPLTM
+1 MVLR
-6 ALPRFLIILVI
+6 RFLIMLVI
-17 GGLLAGAAAG
+17 GGLLAGASAAG
-27 GYYVGGNGQAQA
+27 YYMAGNGQATA
-39 QRASIVRQVGRRLQ
+39 QRAAILRQVGRRL
-53 HKDTAGARVV
+53 HNKDTAGARVV
-63 LAQAFDSGAITGAEL
+63 LAQAVDSGAITGAEL
-78 RPRRGPVTTIG
+78 RARNGHVTRVG
-89 DVSGTGNAVLLPRGA
+89 EVSGSAGSVPLPRGA
-104 TLRLTTKPPL
+104 TLRLSTKPPL
-114 AGLAH
+114 SGLAH
-119 VEIVLAGLLLVVSAA
+119 LELVIAGLLLAVAA
-134 AALVFAVVRLL
+134 AAAMAIAIARLL
-145 PHLGGIQLPARR
+145 PHLRRPQLPAGK
-157 PRARKP
+157 PRKP
-163 GKQPRLPA
+163 QRLPA

-188 LPNRVLLREEAQRL
+188 LPNRVLLREEAQRR

-237 RQVGERLARFTTES
+237 RQVGERLAGFTTES
-251 TLVARLGG
+251 TLVTRLGG
-259 DEFAILRSQADAVS
+259 DEFAILRSQADAVT

-456 IEAALHEARV
+456 IEAALHEANV
-466 DAELL
+466 ASELL
-471 AVEITASVLTA
+471 EVEITESVLTA

-520 GHALKI
+520 VHALKI
-526 DRSFVVGM
+526 DRSFVLGM

-567 AWERL
+567 VWERL

>member
-1 MPLTM
+1 MVLR
-6 ALPRFLIILVI
+6 RFLIMLVI
-17 GGLLAGAAAG
+17 GGLLAGAAAA
-27 GYYVGGNGQAQA
+27 GYYAGGNRQAAA
-39 QRASIVRQVGRRLQ
+39 QRASILGQVGHRL
-53 HKDTAGARVV
+53 HNKDMAGARLV
-63 LAQAFDSGAITGAEL
+63 LAKAFASGAITGAEL
-78 RPRRGPVTTIG
+78 RARNGHRTTVG
-89 DVSGTGNAVLLPRGA
+89 EVSGSAGPAPLPRGA
-104 TLRLTTKPPL
+104 TLRLSTPPPL

-119 VEIVLAGLLLVVSAA
+119 LEIVIAGLLLAVAA
-134 AALVFAVVRLL
+134 AAAMAIAIARLV
-145 PHLGGIQLPARR
+145 PHLGRPQLPAR
-157 PRARKP
+157 KP
-163 GKQPRLPA
+163 KRPRLPN

-183 DALTG
+183 DALTA
-188 LPNRVLLREEAQRL
+188 LPNRVLLREEAQRR

-237 RQVGERLARFTTES
+237 RQVGERLARFTTEG

-259 DEFAILRSQADAVS
+259 DEFAILRSQADAVT

-295 LEIDASM
+295 LEIDASI
-302 GIALAPLH
+302 GIALAPVH
-310 AADYDGLLQRAD
+310 ASDYDGLLQRAD

-335 AMHTREQEA
+335 AMHTSEQEA
-344 DNSQKL
+344 VNSQKL

-375 RTGDIS
+375 RTGGIS

-427 ADWKRMGLVMPV
+427 ADWKRMGLDMPV
-439 SVNLSA
+439 SINLSA

-456 IEAALHEARV
+456 IEMALHEANV
-466 DAELL
+466 ASELL
-471 AVEITASVLTA
+471 EVEITESVLTA

-520 GHALKI
+520 VHALKI
-526 DRSFVVGM
+526 DRSFVLGM

-567 AWERL
+567 VWERL

-591 AQATDWLSRRRES
+591 AQATDWLARRRET

>member
-1 MPLTM
+1 MVLR
-6 ALPRFLIILVI
+6 RFLIIMVI
-17 GGLLAGAAAG
+17 GGLLAGASAA
-27 GYYVGGNGQAQA
+27 GYYVGGNRQAAA
-39 QRASIVRQVGRRLQ
+39 QRASIVRQVGRRL
-53 HKDTAGARVV
+53 HNKDTAGARLV
-63 LAQAFDSGAITGAEL
+63 LAEALASGAITGAEL
-78 RPRRGPVTTIG
+78 RARNGHLTTVG
-89 DVSGTGNAVLLPRGA
+89 EVSGSAGPAPLPRGA
-104 TLRLTTKPPL
+104 TLRLSTKPPL

-119 VEIVLAGLLLVVSAA
+119 LEIVIAGLMLAVAA
-134 AALVFAVVRLL
+134 AAAMALAIARLL
-145 PHLGGIQLPARR
+145 PHLRRPQLP
-157 PRARKP
+157 ARKP
-163 GKQPRLPA
+163 GKPRVPS

-237 RQVGERLARFTTES
+237 RQVGERLARFATES

-259 DEFAILRSQADAVS
+259 DEFAILRSQADAVT

-302 GIALAPLH
+302 GIALAPVH
-310 AADYDGLLQRAD
+310 ASDYDGLLQRAD
-322 SAMYAAKRNHTGI
+322 SAMYASKRNHTGI
-335 AMHTREQEA
+335 AMHTSEQEA

-375 RTGDIS
+375 QSGDIS

-427 ADWKRMGLVMPV
+427 ADWQRMGLVMPV
-439 SVNLSA
+439 SINLSA

-456 IEAALHEARV
+456 IEAALHEANV
-466 DAELL
+466 ASELL
-471 AVEITASVLTA
+471 EVEITESVLTA

-489 IVTRIGELGPTTTI
+489 IVTRIGELGPTTPPEKL
-503 DDFGAGYSSLAY
+503 GASYPSLSS

-520 GHALKI
+520 VHALKI
-526 DRSFVVGM
+526 DRSFVLGM

-561 GAEDMA
+561 GAENMA
-567 AWERL
+567 VWERL

-591 AQATDWLSRRRES
+591 AQATDWLSRRRER

>member
-1 MPLTM
+1 ML
-6 ALPRFLIILVI
+6 LRRFLIMLVI
-17 GGLLAGAAAG
+17 GGLLAGASAAG
-27 GYYVGGNGQAQA
+27 YYAGGNGQAAA
-39 QRASIVRQVGRRLQ
+39 QRASILRQVGRRL
-53 HKDTAGARVV
+53 HNKDTAGARLV
-63 LAQAFDSGAITGAEL
+63 LAQAFGSGAITGAEL
-78 RPRRGPVTTIG
+78 RLRNGHPTTVG
-89 DVSGTGNAVLLPRGA
+89 EVSSSAGSMPLPRGA
-104 TLRLTTKPPL
+104 SLRLSTKPPL
-114 AGLAH
+114 SGLAH
-119 VEIVLAGLLLVVSAA
+119 LEMVITGLLLAVAA
-134 AALVFAVVRLL
+134 AAATAIAIARLL
-145 PHLGGIQLPARR
+145 PHLRRPQLPARK
-157 PRARKP
+157 PRKP
-163 GKQPRLPA
+163 QRLPA

-188 LPNRVLLREEAQRL
+188 LPNRVLLREEAQRR

-237 RQVGERLARFTTES
+237 RQVGERLAGFTTES
-251 TLVARLGG
+251 TLVTRLGG
-259 DEFAILRSQADAVS
+259 DEFAILRSQADAVT

-456 IEAALHEARV
+456 IERALHEAKV
-466 DAELL
+466 ASELL
-471 AVEITASVLTA
+471 EVEITESVLTA

-520 GHALKI
+520 VHALKI
-526 DRSFVVGM
+526 DRSFVLGM

-567 AWERL
+567 VWERL

-591 AQATDWLSRRRES
+591 AQATDWLSRRRQS

>member
-1 MPLTM
+1 MVLR
-6 ALPRFLIILVI
+6 RFLIMLVI
-17 GGLLAGAAAG
+17 GGLLAGASAAG
-27 GYYVGGNGQAQA
+27 YYMAGNGQATA
-39 QRASIVRQVGRRLQ
+39 QRAAILRQVGRRL
-53 HKDTAGARVV
+53 HNKDTAGARVV
-63 LAQAFDSGAITGAEL
+63 LAQAVDSGAITGAEL
-78 RPRRGPVTTIG
+78 RARNGHVTRVG
-89 DVSGTGNAVLLPRGA
+89 EVSGSAGSVPLPRGA
-104 TLRLTTKPPL
+104 TLRLSTKPPL
-114 AGLAH
+114 SGLAH
-119 VEIVLAGLLLVVSAA
+119 LELVIAGLLLAVAA
-134 AALVFAVVRLL
+134 AAAMAIAIARLL
-145 PHLGGIQLPARR
+145 PHLRRPQLPAGK
-157 PRARKP
+157 PRKP
-163 GKQPRLPA
+163 QRLPA

-188 LPNRVLLREEAQRL
+188 LPNRVLLREEAQRR

-237 RQVGERLARFTTES
+237 RQVGERLAGFTTES
-251 TLVARLGG
+251 TLVTRLGG
-259 DEFAILRSQADAVS
+259 DEFAILRSQADAVT

-375 RTGDIS
+375 RTGDVS

-392 DRGMISPD
+392 DRGMISPG

-456 IEAALHEARV
+456 IEAALHEANV
-466 DAELL
+466 ASELL
-471 AVEITASVLTA
+471 EVEITESVLTA

-520 GHALKI
+520 VHALKI
-526 DRSFVVGM
+526 DRSFVLGM

-567 AWERL
+567 VWERL

>member
-1 MPLTM
+1 MVLR
-6 ALPRFLIILVI
+6 RFLIMLVI
-17 GGLLAGAAAG
+17 GGLLAGASAA
-27 GYYVGGNGQAQA
+27 GYYVGGNGQATA
-39 QRASIVRQVGRRLQ
+39 QRASILRQVGRRL
-53 HKDTAGARVV
+53 HNKDTAGARLV
-63 LAQAFDSGAITGAEL
+63 LAQAFDSGAITGGEL
-78 RPRRGPVTTIG
+78 RARNGHVTTVG
-89 DVSGTGNAVLLPRGA
+89 EVSGSAGSVPLPRGA
-104 TLRLTTKPPL
+104 TLRLSTKPPL
-114 AGLAH
+114 SGIAYLEM
-119 VEIVLAGLLLVVSAA
+119 VIAGLLLAVAA
-134 AALVFAVVRLL
+134 AAAMGIAIAHLL
-145 PHLGGIQLPARR
+145 PHLRR
-157 PRARKP
+157 PQLAARKP
-163 GKQPRLPA
+163 KKAPRLPS
-171 TPALDTEYLARH
+171 TSALDTEYLARH

-202 IMRLNGDAMA
+202 IMHLNGDAMA

-237 RQVGERLARFTTES
+237 RQVGERLAGFTTES
-251 TLVARLGG
+251 TLVTRLGG
-259 DEFAILRSQADAVS
+259 DEFAILRSQADAVT

-310 AADYDGLLQRAD
+310 ASDYDGLLQRAD

-381 GVEALVRWKHP
+381 GVEALVRWRHP

-416 MWVLKTALRQV
+416 MWVLKTALHQV

-456 IEAALHEARV
+456 IEAALHEANV
-466 DAELL
+466 AAELL
-471 AVEITASVLTA
+471 EVEITESVLTA

-520 GHALKI
+520 VHALKI
-526 DRSFVVGM
+526 DRSFVLGM

-567 AWERL
+567 VWERL

-591 AQATDWLSRRRES
+591 AQATDWLSRRRQS

>member
-1 MPLTM
+1 ML
-6 ALPRFLIILVI
+6 LPRFLIILVI
-17 GGLLAGAAAG
+17 GGLLAGASAA
-27 GYYVGGNGQAQA
+27 GYYVGGTGQATA
-39 QRASIVRQVGRRLQ
+39 QRASILRQVGRRL
-53 HKDTAGARVV
+53 HNKDTAGARVV
-63 LAQAFDSGAITGAEL
+63 LAQAVDSGAITGAEL
-78 RPRRGPVTTIG
+78 RARNGHVTRVG
-89 DVSGTGNAVLLPRGA
+89 QVSGSAGSVPLPRGA
-104 TLRLTTKPPL
+104 TLRLSTKPPL
-114 AGLAH
+114 SGLAH
-119 VEIVLAGLLLVVSAA
+119 LEVVIAGLLLAVAA
-134 AALVFAVVRLL
+134 AAAMAIAIARLL
-145 PHLGGIQLPARR
+145 PYLRR
-157 PRARKP
+157 PQRPARKP
-163 GKQPRLPA
+163 RKPQRLPA

-188 LPNRVLLREEAQRL
+188 LPNRVLLREEAQRR
-202 IMRLNGDAMA
+202 IMHLNGDAMA

-237 RQVGERLARFTTES
+237 RQVGERLAGFTTES
-251 TLVARLGG
+251 TLVTRLGG
-259 DEFAILRSQADAVS
+259 DEFAILRSQADAVT

-310 AADYDGLLQRAD
+310 ASDYDGLLQRAD

-363 QLSLYYQPKATL
+363 QLSLYYQPKAAL
-375 RTGDIS
+375 RTGNIS
-381 GVEALVRWKHP
+381 GVEALVRWRHP

-416 MWVLKTALRQV
+416 MWVLKTALHQV

-445 RDLIDVRLPDE
+445 RDLIDIRLPDE
-456 IEAALHEARV
+456 IEAALHEANV
-466 DAELL
+466 ASELL
-471 AVEITASVLTA
+471 EVEITESVLTA

-520 GHALKI
+520 VHALKI
-526 DRSFVVGM
+526 DRSFVLGM
-534 TDNEHDAT
+534 TDNEHDA
-542 IVHAVVDLAHNL
+542 
-554 GLRVVAE
+554 
-561 GAEDMA
+561 
-567 AWERL
+567 
-572 RLAGCDEVQ
+572 
-581 GFVLAQPMPS
+581 
-591 AQATDWLSRRRES
+591 
-604 SNAA
+604 